1 MLSRHQPAVES
12 RVTAEC
18 PAQPTLSHR
27 ALTLCT
33 HTTLTHVHSHPCAHT
48 RAHHT
53 QVSPPTHEPGHVSLP
68 TRGPS
73 HDTGGSTRPRGLP
86 CTPAAT
92 RTGTHARRP
101 PPRARAATGA
111 GFGSFRRQ
119 ALRGSCGDGAGRLP
133 APRWAPAM
141 TLASAGGGATPAP
154 PTLAGAPRPD
164 GGGNGR
170 ARAARGADRGLGRHL
185 RADGGLAGA
194 CRPPSASSSPGGVSS
209 AVPQA

>member
-18 PAQPTLSHR
+18 PAQPTLSHQ

-33 HTTLTHVHSHPCAHT
+33 HTRVLTPVHTTRRSPRRHTSPDTSLFPPVAPLTTRVDPHSHAGS
-48 RAHHT
+48 RARPLR
-53 QVSPPTHEPGHVSLP
+53 QGPGH
-68 TRGPS
+68 
-73 HDTGGSTRPRGLP
+73 
-86 CTPAAT
+86 TP
-92 RTGTHARRP
+92 GDL

-133 APRWAPAM
+133 APRWAPAL